1 MNTHRFKDIVSKK
14 KFLVKVVHTKQID
27 TTIDV
32 DNVDKDD
39 SADMIMT
46 KYALNLF
53 DIELEEGVYKMLV
66 EDMDTSKLS
75 DSFDVNY
82 AFKPR
87 IKSALEE
94 TRLND
99 TLTNAALNETMT
111 SKQPLHVAPTVAQT
125 VAHTVV
131 PPTIN
136 DSFKQQAQKFTK
148 PVNTGRDVLDS
159 ITSPFPVHQE
169 NLTNLTNVPRTNGT
183 LNGDGI
189 IC

>member
-1 MNTHRFKDIVSKK
+1 
-14 KFLVKVVHTKQID
+14 
-27 TTIDV
+27 V
-32 DNVDKDD
+32 DNVDKNDA
-39 SADMIMT
+39 ADMIMT

-53 DIELEEGVYKMLV
+53 DIELDESVYKMLV
-66 EDMDTSKLS
+66 EDMDTSKFS

-82 AFKPR
+82 PFKPR

-111 SKQPLHVAPTVAQT
+111 SKQPVPVAPT

-169 NLTNLTNVPRTNGT
+169 NLTNMTNVARTNGT